1 MKKRLY
7 GFLLTIAL
15 SLLII
20 ILFFG
25 DMLSSP
31 GTVLFDASGDGFTS
45 YFSAA
50 WHTRHD
56 SLAFRNHGMNYPF
69 GEMILYTGSQP
80 LVTQPVRFLS
90 DYFLD
95 LSGQTVALVNLAV
108 IVSLVLG
115 MLFLWLIFMELG
127 VAWWYAALVSAGMT
141 LLSPQLATL
150 NTVFTLAWTMWIP
163 LTAYLLIR
171 FDRTRRLHYTF
182 FLGLVTCAA
191 ALHHAVFTGLIAVM
205 TGGYWFF
212 RFFWYR
218 QARTFWYRDA
228 IHIFFQFVLPVLL
241 VQLSAMLN
249 DDVTDRSIWPCIPGT
264 DPAQLAGA
272 HGPFSHLRFLVPGW
286 INPADPLQPHV
297 HPWIGTVAWVGM
309 IAGIGWIVQRI
320 RTRQPVLRITHISAL
335 NVLFWVS
342 LLGLVA
348 SVAMQIW
355 IPGGNLPARFPF
367 LVQMQLPLSLPWL
380 FYYILNIALFS
391 ALYERTFSG
400 DKKWYRKALAI
411 VAMLVL
417 ITEGFVHTRKI
428 AGTAMVEESGLDL
441 AGRDESSWS
450 ETLGAGAFQA
460 ILPVPGFHTGS
471 GNIRY
476 NSKHPVIRHAM
487 MASLATGLPVTGADL
502 SRTSLSQ
509 TWNQVAVYLEPL
521 ERLEFPD
528 FLPDEKP
535 LLLLLM
541 KNYTPTEQE
550 HRLIEHALYLTETP
564 DFMLY
569 ELQVPVLRRLNL
581 IYKQEVVAHFEQ
593 SALYG
598 NTDWRF
604 NDPAAWFRQI
614 SFDKGNQL
622 PAFEGTGSFVFPAK
636 KDTVVWRDT
645 MQPEKAVYLNLSF
658 WTNNFRQDGVLCAR
672 YHIQINDKLSGQ
684 AAVSQSGMFSDQLKA
699 FSGEWALIEIPF
711 EVPAGNYEIVFSVLQ
726 DTLPEGDFALD
737 ELMVRQEGSD
747 VFRREGRMLWW
758 NNRRMIVR

>member
-7 GFLLTIAL
+7 GFLLTIVL

-31 GTVLFDASGDGFTS
+31 GTVLFDASGNGFTS
-45 YFSAA
+45 YYSAA
-50 WHTRHD
+50 WHSRYD

-90 DYFLD
+90 DYFFD
-95 LSGQTVALVNLAV
+95 LTGHTVALVNLS
-108 IVSLVLG
+108 ILFSILLG
-115 MLFLWLIFMELG
+115 ALFLWLIFMELG
-127 VAWWYAALVSAGMT
+127 VAWWYAALVSAGIT
-141 LLSPQLATL
+141 LLSPQLSTL
-150 NTVFTLAWTMWIP
+150 GTGFTLAWTMWIP

-182 FLGLVTCAA
+182 FLGLVTYTA

-218 QARTFWYRDA
+218 RARTFWYRDA
-228 IHIFFQFVLPVLL
+228 IHIFFQFVLPVLM

-249 DDVTDRSIWPCIPGT
+249 DDVTDRSIWPCVPGT
-264 DPAQLAGA
+264 EPAHLAGA
-272 HGPFSHLRFLVPGW
+272 HGPLGHLRFLLPGW
-286 INPADPLQPHV
+286 INPADPAQPLLHT
-297 HPWIGTVAWVGM
+297 WIGTVAWVG
-309 IAGIGWIVQRI
+309 ILAGIGWMVHRI
-320 RTRQPVLRITHISAL
+320 KTRQPVLRITHLSSL

-342 LLGLVA
+342 LTGLMA

-355 IPGGNLPARFPF
+355 VPGGNLPGRFPF

-380 FYYILNIALFS
+380 FYYILYIALFS
-391 ALYERTFSG
+391 ALYDRTFSG
-400 DKKWYRKALAI
+400 DKKWYLKAIAVLAI
-411 VAMLVL
+411 LVL
-417 ITEGFVHTRKI
+417 ISEGIVHTRKFT
-428 AGTAMVEESGLDL
+428 GTVMVKESGLDP
-441 AGRDESSWS
+441 AGVDEGSWS
-450 ETLGAGAFQA
+450 EILGAGAFQA

-476 NSKHPVIRHAM
+476 NANHPVIRHAM
-487 MASLATGLPVTGADL
+487 IASLATGLPVTGADL
-502 SRTSLSQ
+502 NRTSLSQ

-528 FLPDEKP
+528 FLPDERP

-541 KNYTPTEQE
+541 KNYTPTDQE
-550 HRLIEHALYLTETP
+550 HRLIEHSLYLTETP

-581 IYKQEVVAHFEQ
+581 IYMQEAAARYEHSILF
-593 SALYG
+593 G
-598 NTDWRF
+598 NTDWKVT
-604 NDPAAWFRQI
+604 DPAAWFRHI
-614 SFDKGNQL
+614 SFDEGKLL
-622 PAFEGTGSFVFPAK
+622 PALEGAGSFLYPAGR
-636 KDTVVWRDT
+636 DTVVWRDT
-645 MQPEKAVYLNLSF
+645 TRFNQATRLYLSF
-658 WTNNFRQDGVLCAR
+658 WAYNFRQDGSLCAR
-672 YHIQINDKLSGQ
+672 YHMQIMDRLPGQ
-684 AAVSQSGMFSDQLKA
+684 AVVSQSGMFSDQLKA
-699 FSGEWALIEIPF
+699 FSGEWALIEILL
-711 EVPAGNYEIVFSVLQ
+711 EVPAGDQEIVFSVSQ
-726 DTLPEGDFALD
+726 DTLPEGEFAID
-737 ELMVRQEGSD
+737 ELMVRQEDTD

-758 NNRRMIVR
+758 NNRRMVVR